1 MPYAAIREI
10 SMSLR
15 SVSLLACAIACAIA
29 APSVLAAPP
38 PPSKPPVV
46 HVDPTAEKIPAD
58 RVKQTIENYKQWL
71 DAAEQRDAAPALVTA
86 IVVDDKV
93 VFERAM
99 GYANEK
105 TKEPATPETVFR
117 LASLSKAF
125 ATGVTAV
132 LVRDGYLSWDTKL
145 VDTIPYFKLKD
156 MQAAQQATVR
166 DILGQRLGLPR
177 NTYDNMLEADAPY
190 EELVRKLDE
199 VDLSCKVGQC
209 YGYQN
214 VAFSMIGDV
223 IYSVTGDYFFRQVE
237 RRIFAPLGMTTAS
250 YGRDALEASKS
261 WARPH
266 RGGPHN
272 WVPYEPN
279 DSYYRVAPAA
289 GVNASLRDMEQ
300 WLMAQMGGRPDV
312 LPTPSLDVLH
322 APGIATPSEEHSLP
336 WRRAR
341 VTDAHYALGWRVF
354 KYANEDLIYHAGA
367 VSGYRTMIG
376 FFPKYHAG
384 VVALWNGTGPMPAG
398 LVPMVFDSL
407 LGLPHVDWAGV
418 EGSMRAAPVAR
429 VAAGPVK
436 AAGRAGS
443 KASAAKAVPA
453 KKGAAKSAPT
463 KKAAAAKPAAA
474 KPAAAKPAARKAA
487 AKPAAKTTKK
497 KSDGT

>member
-1 MPYAAIREI
+1 
-10 SMSLR
+10 MSFR
-15 SVSLLACAIACAIA
+15 SASLLACTLACAVA
-29 APSVLAAPP
+29 APFALAAAPQNNP
-38 PPSKPPVV
+38 QKPPVV
-46 HVDPTAEKIPAD
+46 HVDPTAAKLPAE
-58 RVKQTIENYKQWL
+58 RVKDTVENYKRWL
-71 DAAEQRDAAPALVTA
+71 DAIEARDAAPAVVTA

-93 VFERAM
+93 VYERAI
-99 GYANEK
+99 GYANAK
-105 TKEPATPETVFR
+105 TREPATPETVFR

-132 LVRDGYLSWDTKL
+132 LVRAGFLSWDTKL
-145 VDTIPYFKLKD
+145 IDTIPYFKLKD

-177 NTYDNMLEADAPY
+177 NTYDAMLEADAPY

-199 VDLSCKVGQC
+199 VDMSCKVGEC

-223 IYSVTGDYFFRQVE
+223 IFAETGDYFFRQVE
-237 RRIFAPLGMTTAS
+237 RRIFAPLGMVTAS

-266 RGGPHN
+266 RGSPHH
-272 WVPYEPN
+272 WIPYEPN
-279 DSYYRVAPAA
+279 DSYYRVGPAA

-312 LPTPSLDVLH
+312 LPTPLLDVLH
-322 APGIATPSEEHSLP
+322 APEVATPSEERSQP

-341 VTDAHYALGWRVF
+341 LTDAHYALGWRVF
-354 KYANEDLIYHAGA
+354 KYANEDLVYHAGA

-384 VVALWNGTGPMPAG
+384 VVTMWNAAGPMPAG
-398 LVPMVFDSL
+398 LMPMVFDSL

-418 EGSMRAAPVAR
+418 DGSVRAAPVAK
-429 VAAGPVK
+429 ATPVK
-436 AAGRAGS
+436 S
-443 KASAAKAVPA
+443 KAKGKAATT
-453 KKGAAKSAPT
+453 KSAS
-463 KKAAAAKPAAA
+463 
-474 KPAAAKPAARKAA
+474 
-487 AKPAAKTTKK
+487 KK
-497 KSDGT
+497 KKKP

>member
-1 MPYAAIREI
+1 
-10 SMSLR
+10 MSFR
-15 SVSLLACAIACAIA
+15 SASLLACAFACAVA
-29 APSVLAAPP
+29 APFAMAAPP
-38 PPSKPPVV
+38 PPQKPPVV
-46 HVDPTAEKIPAD
+46 HADPESVKLPPERI
-58 RVKQTIENYKQWL
+58 KQTVEDYKRWL
-71 DAAEQRDAAPALVTA
+71 DAAEARDAAPALVTA
-86 IVVDDKV
+86 VIVDDKV
-93 VFERAM
+93 VYERAI
-99 GYANEK
+99 GYANAK

-132 LVRDGYLSWDTKL
+132 LVREGFLSWDTKL
-145 VDTIPYFKLKD
+145 IDTIPYFKLKD

-199 VDLSCKVGQC
+199 VDLSCKVGAC

-223 IYSVTGDYFFRQVE
+223 IYATTGDYFFRQVE

-272 WVPYEPN
+272 WIPYEPN

-322 APGIATPSEEHSLP
+322 APEVATPSEVHSLP

-354 KYANEDLIYHAGA
+354 KYANEDLIFHAGA

-384 VVALWNGTGPMPAG
+384 VVTMWNGAGPVPAG
-398 LVPMVFDSL
+398 LMPMVFDDL
-407 LGLPHVDWAGV
+407 LGLNHVDWAGV
-418 EGSMRAAPVAR
+418 EGSAHTAPAA
-429 VAAGPVK
+429 
-436 AAGRAGS
+436 
-443 KASAAKAVPA
+443 
-453 KKGAAKSAPT
+453 APT
-463 KKAAAAKPAAA
+463 KKAATTK
-474 KPAAAKPAARKAA
+474 KAA
-487 AKPAAKTTKK
+487 ATKKAPPAKSTKK
-497 KSDGT
+497 KKKP

>member
-1 MPYAAIREI
+1 
-10 SMSLR
+10 MSFR
-15 SVSLLACAIACAIA
+15 SASLLACALACAIA
-29 APSVLAAPP
+29 APPALAANPQ
-38 PPSKPPVV
+38 KPPVV
-46 HVDPTAEKIPAD
+46 HVDPESAKLPPE
-58 RVKQTIENYKQWL
+58 RVKATVEAYKQWL
-71 DAAEQRDAAPALVTA
+71 DAAEARDAAPAIVTA
-86 IVVDDKV
+86 VIVDDKV
-93 VFERAM
+93 VYERAI
-99 GYANEK
+99 GYANAK

-132 LVRDGYLSWDTKL
+132 LVRAGFLSWDTKL
-145 VDTIPYFKLKD
+145 IDTIPYFKLKD

-177 NTYDNMLEADAPY
+177 NTYDAMLEADAPY

-199 VDLSCKVGQC
+199 VDLSCKVGEC

-223 IYSVTGDYFFRQVE
+223 IYAETGDYFFRQVE
-237 RRIFAPLGMTTAS
+237 RRIFAPLGMNTAS

-272 WVPYEPN
+272 WIPYEPN

-312 LPTPSLDVLH
+312 LPTPLLDVLH
-322 APGIATPSEEHSLP
+322 APEVSTPSEERSQP

-384 VVALWNGTGPMPAG
+384 VVTMWNAPGPVPAG
-398 LVPMVFDSL
+398 LMPMVFDSL

-418 EGSMRAAPVAR
+418 EGSVHAAPVA
-429 VAAGPVK
+429 K
-436 AAGRAGS
+436 AAP
-443 KASAAKAVPA
+443 AKAASKGKAPA
-453 KKGAAKSAPT
+453 K
-463 KKAAAAKPAAA
+463 
-474 KPAAAKPAARKAA
+474 KAA
-487 AKPAAKTTKK
+487 AKPSKK
-497 KSDGT
+497 KKP

>member
-1 MPYAAIREI
+1 
-10 SMSLR
+10 MSFR
-15 SVSLLACAIACAIA
+15 SASLLACALACASA
-29 APSVLAAPP
+29 VPLALAAPP
-38 PPSKPPVV
+38 PQKPPVV
-46 HVDPTAEKIPAD
+46 HVDPASEKLPAE
-58 RVKQTIENYKQWL
+58 RVKDTIENYKRWM
-71 DAAEQRDAAPALVTA
+71 DAAEARDAAPAIVTA
-86 IVVDDKV
+86 IIVDDKV
-93 VFERAM
+93 VYERAI
-99 GYANEK
+99 GYANAK
-105 TKEPATPETVFR
+105 TKEAATPETVFR

-132 LVRDGYLSWDTKL
+132 LVRQGFLSWDTKL
-145 VDTIPYFKLKD
+145 IDTIPYFKLKD

-199 VDLSCKVGQC
+199 VDLSCKVGAC

-223 IYSVTGDYFFRQVE
+223 IYATTGDYFFRQVE

-272 WVPYEPN
+272 WIPYEPN

-322 APGIATPSEEHSLP
+322 APEVDTPSEVHSLP

-341 VTDAHYALGWRVF
+341 VTEAHYALGWRVF
-354 KYANEDLIYHAGA
+354 KYANEDLIFHAGA

-384 VVALWNGTGPMPAG
+384 VVTMWNGAGPIPAG
-398 LVPMVFDSL
+398 LMPMVFDSL
-407 LGLPHVDWAGV
+407 LGLNHVDWAGV
-418 EGSMRAAPVAR
+418 EGNVRAAPVA
-429 VAAGPVK
+429 
-436 AAGRAGS
+436 
-443 KASAAKAVPA
+443 
-453 KKGAAKSAPT
+453 
-463 KKAAAAKPAAA
+463 KAAAAPA
-474 KPAAAKPAARKAA
+474 KAA
-487 AKPAAKTTKK
+487 ATKSKTKAKGKAAPAKKTAPATPTKK
-497 KSDGT
+497 KKKASD

>member
-1 MPYAAIREI
+1 
-10 SMSLR
+10 MSFR
-15 SVSLLACAIACAIA
+15 SASLLACTLACAVA
-29 APSVLAAPP
+29 APFAFAATPQ
-38 PPSKPPVV
+38 KPPVV
-46 HVDPTAEKIPAD
+46 HVDPASEKLPAE
-58 RVKQTIENYKQWL
+58 RVKQTIENYKRWL
-71 DAAEQRDAAPALVTA
+71 DAVEARDAAPAVVTA

-93 VFERAM
+93 VYERAI
-99 GYANEK
+99 GYANAK

-132 LVRDGYLSWDTKL
+132 LVRAGFLSWDTKL
-145 VDTIPYFKLKD
+145 IDTIPYFKLKD

-177 NTYDNMLEADAPY
+177 NTYDAMLEADAPY

-199 VDLSCKVGQC
+199 VDMSCKVGEC

-223 IYSVTGDYFFRQVE
+223 IFAQTGDYFFRQVE
-237 RRIFAPLGMTTAS
+237 RRIFTPLGMTTAS

-266 RGGPHN
+266 RGSPHH
-272 WVPYEPN
+272 WIPYEPN

-312 LPTPSLDVLH
+312 LPTPLLDVLH
-322 APGIATPSEEHSLP
+322 APEVATPSEERSQP

-354 KYANEDLIYHAGA
+354 KYANEDLVYHAGA

-384 VVALWNGTGPMPAG
+384 VVTMWNAAGPVPAG
-398 LVPMVFDSL
+398 LMPMVFDSL

-418 EGSMRAAPVAR
+418 EGPVRAAPVA
-429 VAAGPVK
+429 
-436 AAGRAGS
+436 
-443 KASAAKAVPA
+443 
-453 KKGAAKSAPT
+453 
-463 KKAAAAKPAAA
+463 KAAAPKAAPAKTKA
-474 KPAAAKPAARKAA
+474 KASTKAKAPARKTA
-487 AKPAAKTTKK
+487 TKK
-497 KSDGT
+497 KKP